1 MSLIIKKKMHRCEN
15 MIEVMKESLETMMGV
30 VKNSCVRKS
39 MSFKI
44 EDWVQYDEITEF
56 RRKLSA
62 RVLK

>member
-1 MSLIIKKKMHRCEN
+1 